1 MGAQTFSWWWGF
13 SYLIQNQ
20 LFKIGGCFGYWNLLT
35 KYTECAIHSFL
46 VSKRPPCQP
55 QKMVRGGALLL
66 CSGEV
71 LYTFGKWSVSNE
83 SVPFENWVGFSMNRI
98 TYSKRSEHPFSKLY
112 TDTTEN
118 LHFVNRFFLS
128 NWFSKVKQDT
138 FYSGGKLKGIH
149 VTQRISYNQEERVK
163 PNQYLFVDFLFTL
176 LMID

>member
-1 MGAQTFSWWWGF
+1 MGARRFSCSGF

-55 QKMVRGGALLL
+55 QKMVRGAALLL
-66 CSGEV
+66 CSGKV

-118 LHFVNRFFLS
+118 LHFVNRFFSVTGFPKS
-128 NWFSKVKQDT
+128 N
-138 FYSGGKLKGIH
+138 
-149 VTQRISYNQEERVK
+149 RI
-163 PNQYLFVDFLFTL
+163 LFIAVGN
-176 LMID
+176 